1 MIKELLQLVSLVCFS
16 AIIIVEIICKFD
28 EELIGSAVFG
38 LFMLILIQM
47 VIISVK

>member
-16 AIIIVEIICKFD
+16 AIIITEIICKFD
-28 EELIGSAVFG
+28 EEFIGSAVFG

-47 VIISVK
+47 VITSVR